1 MSSTARRAASNFGNL
16 PSSRSTKSYSATMRN
31 TARTN
36 YNADLE
42 MKRIKTT
49 SHINAEFSERSARA
63 KTSYKKVPTR
73 ISNLNIRDIV
83 QPFKEE
89 PKDVVEKEEKNET
102 EVVNSS
108 IFLTFDLLKAMTPK
122 RCINYL
128 TQTPIFLRTMFMEGY
143 LDSEIVSSVALSLT
157 QSELQKFMIN
167 MTQEL
172 NFYSAIQTCQTIPEL
187 EAHIPKLISMQRIT
201 IWTKMD
207 NSNYLTSQT
216 LKAVLPLDQSCV
228 GVPFLHKDDYNTG
241 DPGNFQNFSI
251 SNDLPLLRGVKSM
264 LLLPITFFDDEVV
277 AVLQCV
283 GLKNPITEEQMEFTP
298 YYFEVFKIVR
308 DLIQKRF
315 FSVPT
320 YRVVPSNVSNIFSE
334 VETSSVSHTA
344 KMISKFFTMTIPCEQ
359 CDLFEFDDRYRCLIR
374 LSDGERFGEVE
385 GGVSFQ
391 AGISPSIVNVPHGQV
406 HEKLSEVL
414 DGKFA
419 NRSILSRSLQQGRAH
434 YVITLRAKPNAPSF
448 SNQDSKLVSEMTPL
462 ICDALKLATFLQD
475 QKNEKKEIQHE
486 RDILDAAIDTISAIS
501 TTGVDKYTA
510 LLGTAKKLFGCT
522 EMFICIFDGRYMRY
536 FPTDVKCKF
545 EDCAAGQAYNYRET
559 VWTRANDTKQRY
571 LPQLYDQLKV
581 KRETSICF
589 PYRANGRV
597 VGSIEMINPTRMEL
611 DKSEEKIFGNM
622 CGAVVHETYAAKIQ

>member
-1 MSSTARRAASNFGNL
+1 MNTARRAATNFGNL
-16 PSSRSTKSYSATMRN
+16 SSRSTKSYTPAMRN
-31 TARTN
+31 TTRATIN
-36 YNADLE
+36 SELE

-73 ISNLNIRDIV
+73 ITNLNIREIT
-83 QPFKEE
+83 QPFRDEKQKYAEE
-89 PKDVVEKEEKNET
+89 EEKLEPEQLESNMF
-102 EVVNSS
+102 V
-108 IFLTFDLLKAMTPK
+108 TFDLLKAMTPK

-128 TQTPIFLRTMFMEGY
+128 SQTPIFLRTMFMEGY
-143 LDSEIVSSVALSLT
+143 LDSEIVSAVALSLT
-157 QSELQKFMIN
+157 QAELQKFMIN

-172 NFYSAIQTCQTIPEL
+172 NFFSAIQTCQTIPEL
-187 EAHIPKLISMQRIT
+187 EAHIPKLISMQRVT
-201 IWTKMD
+201 IWTKME

-228 GVPFLHKDDYNTG
+228 GVPFINKNDYNTG
-241 DPGNFQNFSI
+241 DPGFFQNFSI

-264 LLLPITFFDDEVV
+264 LLLPITSYDDEVV

-283 GLKNPITEEQMEFTP
+283 GLKNPITNEQMEFSP

-308 DLIQKRF
+308 DLIQERF
-315 FSVPT
+315 FSVPQ
-320 YRVVPSNVSNIFSE
+320 YRVVPSNVSNIFTE
-334 VETSSVSHTA
+334 VEQSSVAHTA
-344 KMISKFFTMTIPCEQ
+344 KMISKFFTTTVPCEQ
-359 CDLFEFDDRYRCLIR
+359 CDIFEFDDRYRCLIR
-374 LSDGERFGEVE
+374 LIDGERFGEVE

-391 AGISPSIVNVPHGQV
+391 AGVSPSIINVPHGQV

-448 SNQDSKLVSEMTPL
+448 SNQDSKLVSEMTPI
-462 ICDALKLATFLQD
+462 ICDALKLATFLEE
-475 QKNEKKEIQHE
+475 QKKEKREIQHE
-486 RDILDAAIDTISAIS
+486 RDILDAAIDTITSIAS
-501 TTGVDKYTA
+501 TGIDKYTA

-522 EMFICIFDGRYMRY
+522 EMFVCIFDGRYMRF
-536 FPTDVKCKF
+536 FPSEVKCKF

-559 VWTRANDTKQRY
+559 VWTRASEVNPKY
-571 LPQLYDQLKV
+571 LPQLYDQLRV
-581 KRETSICF
+581 KRETSVCF

-611 DKSEEKIFGNM
+611 DKNEEKIFGNM
-622 CGAVVHETYAAKIQ
+622 CGAVVHEFYAAKIQ